1 MSRLSL
7 NLSELTRNSICFTD
21 DMFSCHYER
30 ISGGSRIGVWLE

>member
-7 NLSELTRNSICFTD
+7 DFSELTRNSIYFTD

-30 ISGGSRIGVWLE
+30 ISGGFDIGVWLE